1 MPRLDKCLISLDL
14 EEQFHYLNQRF
25 LQRSYSN
32 RFPMLLDGND
42 INKGK
47 GLFTFE
53 NMWVRTEGFVD
64 KVRNWWGSYHYH
76 GSLSYILASKLNS
89 LEDNMRNRSKE
100 TFGDVTVW
108 KKHLLVLN
116 EWRKRDA
123 RLLKFLLFQKIWG
136 LQMLKIIGRSALLVA
151 SIRLWLKC

>member
-32 RFPMLLDGND
+32 RFPMLLDGKD

-53 NMWVRTEGFVD
+53 NMWLRTEGFVD
-64 KVRNWWGSYHYH
+64 KVRN
-76 GSLSYILASKLNS
+76 
-89 LEDNMRNRSKE
+89 
-100 TFGDVTVW
+100 
-108 KKHLLVLN
+108 
-116 EWRKRDA
+116 
-123 RLLKFLLFQKIWG
+123 
-136 LQMLKIIGRSALLVA
+136 
-151 SIRLWLKC
+151 